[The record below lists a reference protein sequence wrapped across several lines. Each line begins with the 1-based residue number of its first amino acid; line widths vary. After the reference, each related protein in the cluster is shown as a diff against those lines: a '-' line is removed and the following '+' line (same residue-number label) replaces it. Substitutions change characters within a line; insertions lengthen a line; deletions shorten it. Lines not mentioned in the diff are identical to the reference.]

1 MDTEW
6 LPGQQDAR
14 TGNRPDVRLHGLD
27 LDSDRA
33 KRQRRG
39 RRAVAVD
46 REPHVGV
53 ADGEGRHAARGVR
66 GVDDAGSRGRD
77 GAELARGADPDARA
91 VGREACEGLRHI
103 GRSVTGCACAC
114 ACTCT
119 YINRHTCIHM

>member
-1 MDTEW
+1 
-6 LPGQQDAR
+6 
-14 TGNRPDVRLHGLD
+14 
-27 LDSDRA
+27 
-33 KRQRRG
+33 
-39 RRAVAVD
+39 
-46 REPHVGV
+46 
-53 ADGEGRHAARGVR
+53 VR